1 MKFFGGGKKEEPKKP
16 VQQQPQ
22 ILPGGLTPEQV
33 QQQQGLAKLAKQLAE
48 SKERIDLQYA
58 KIEKQEAKIK
68 ELIAKGKRT
77 EAKRQLMTFKMLQEE
92 LMKSENLV
100 TTLEKAK
107 VQLEASLETKS
118 MIDALKT
125 ANEIQKQLDQNR
137 DQIEDVLMDRK
148 ELEQDQKE
156 ISNLISELANGT
168 EEEREEIDEL
178 YKQYE
183 KEVFEEKA
191 MNLNTKPVNVNVNT
205 TIKEQ
210 PQQQYVSKQP
220 QQQKVEDPLDDLLQ
234 QSAQYS

>member
-1 MKFFGGGKKEEPKKP
+1 MKFFGGGKKEEKKP
-16 VQQQPQ
+16 QQQQPQ
-22 ILPGGLTPEQV
+22 TLPGGMTPEQV
-33 QQQQGLAKLAKQLAE
+33 QQQQALAKLAKQLAE
-48 SKERIDLQYA
+48 SKEKIDAQYA

-68 ELIAKGKRT
+68 DLISKGKRT
-77 EAKRQLMTFKMLQEE
+77 EAKRQLMTFKMLQDE
-92 LMKSENLV
+92 LVKSENLV

-118 MIDALKT
+118 MIDALRV
-125 ANEIQKQLDQNR
+125 ANDIQRQLDSNR

-148 ELEQDQKE
+148 DLEQDQKD

-183 KEVFEEKA
+183 QEIFMAKA
-191 MNLNTKPVNVNVNT
+191 DGINLNPVKVDVQTTKISEPQLQ
-205 TIKEQ
+205 Q
-210 PQQQYVSKQP
+210 PQKQP
-220 QQQKVEDPLDDLLQ
+220 VQQKVEDPLDDLLQ